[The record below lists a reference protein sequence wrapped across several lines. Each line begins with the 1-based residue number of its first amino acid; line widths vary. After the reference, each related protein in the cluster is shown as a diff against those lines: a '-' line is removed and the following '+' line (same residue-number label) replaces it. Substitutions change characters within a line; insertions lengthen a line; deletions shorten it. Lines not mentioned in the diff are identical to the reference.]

1 MNTSEQINEIA
12 AALAKAQGKI
22 KTALKD
28 STNPHFRS
36 KYADLASVR
45 EACADALTS
54 NDIAVVQAHGFDGS
68 NVTLTTR
75 LVHKS
80 GQWLESVYLIKPTKE
95 DPQGYASA
103 TTYARRISLS
113 SMVGVVADEDD
124 DGNAASAPRT
134 SYSKP
139 APVGDANKAKA
150 ESFVDQ
156 AIAAIG
162 TLTDE
167 AGLTSWLEKNS
178 APLARLREA
187 YPDLAKQVE
196 GARDG
201 QRAAFGK
208 KVAAE

>member
-12 AALAKAQGKI
+12 AALAKAQSKI
-22 KTALKD
+22 KTAIKD
-28 STNPHFRS
+28 SSNPHFRS

-45 EACADALTS
+45 EACADALST
-54 NDIAVVQAHGFDGS
+54 NDIAVVQAHGFDGAH
-68 NVTLTTR
+68 VTLTTR

-124 DGNAASAPRT
+124 DGNAASQRNNNAPKEDTGLAAAKAFVARSVKEIGALKT
-134 SYSKP
+134 EK
-139 APVGDANKAKA
+139 AIQEWKAKM
-150 ESFVDQ
+150 D
-156 AIAAIG
+156 G
-162 TLTDE
+162 H
-167 AGLTSWLEKNS
+167 
-178 APLARLREA
+178 LARLMDK
-187 YPDLAKQVE
+187 YPDQ
-196 GARDG
+196 GAAVMEALVV
-201 QRAAFGK
+201 QAQS

>member
-28 STNPHFRS
+28 STNPHFKSR
-36 KYADLASVR
+36 YADLASIR

-75 LVHKS
+75 LAHKS
-80 GQWLESVYLIKPTKE
+80 GQWMESVYLIKPTKE

-124 DGNAASAPRT
+124 DGNAASGRREGREEPKAP
-134 SYSKP
+134 
-139 APVGDANKAKA
+139 AVHLAKA
-150 ESFVDQ
+150 FASKTIKDAGACKTMEELEQLLEAKSAQLHKLRASFPDEAKFVD
-156 AIAAIG
+156 AAIKAQE
-162 TLTDE
+162 L
-167 AGLTSWLEKNS
+167 S
-178 APLARLREA
+178 
-187 YPDLAKQVE
+187 
-196 GARDG
+196 
-201 QRAAFGK
+201 FGGVK
-208 KVAAE
+208 

>member
-12 AALAKAQGKI
+12 AALAKAQSKI
-22 KTALKD
+22 KTAIKD

-45 EACADALTS
+45 EACADALST
-54 NDIAVVQAHGFDGS
+54 NDIAVVQAHGFDGAH
-68 NVTLTTR
+68 VTLTTR

-124 DGNAASAPRT
+124 DGNAASQRNGNHAPPQQEDTGLAAARAFVRR
-134 SYSKP
+134 SVKEIGALQSEK
-139 APVGDANKAKA
+139 ALAEWKGKMDAH
-150 ESFVDQ
+150 
-156 AIAAIG
+156 
-162 TLTDE
+162 
-167 AGLTSWLEKNS
+167 
-178 APLARLREA
+178 LARLMDK
-187 YPDLAKQVE
+187 YPDE
-196 GARDG
+196 GAAVMSALVA
-201 QRAAFGK
+201 QAQAFK
-208 KVAAE
+208 AAAE

>member
-139 APVGDANKAKA
+139 APIPDANRAKA
-150 ESFVDQ
+150 NQFVND
-156 AIAAIG
+156 AIDAIKL
-162 TLTDE
+162 LTDE
-167 AGLTSWLEKNS
+167 DGLTAWLEKHQS
-178 APLARLREA
+178 QLARLREA
-187 YPDLAKQVE
+187 YPDLASQLQ

-201 QRAAFGK
+201 QRASFAK
-208 KVAAE
+208 RSAAE

>member
-12 AALAKAQGKI
+12 AALAKAQSKI
-22 KTALKD
+22 KTAVKD

-45 EACADALTS
+45 EACADALS
-54 NDIAVVQAHGFDGS
+54 ANDIAVVQAHGFDGAH
-68 NVTLTTR
+68 VTLTTR

-124 DGNAASAPRT
+124 DGNAASQRNGNHAPPQQEDTGLAAAKAFVRRSVKEIGALT
-134 SYSKP
+134 S
-139 APVGDANKAKA
+139 ATALAEWKAKM
-150 ESFVDQ
+150 D
-156 AIAAIG
+156 G
-162 TLTDE
+162 H
-167 AGLTSWLEKNS
+167 
-178 APLARLREA
+178 LARLLDK
-187 YPDLAKQVE
+187 YPDE
-196 GARDG
+196 GAAVMSALVA
-201 QRAAFGK
+201 QAQAFK
-208 KVAAE
+208 AAAE

>member
-12 AALAKAQGKI
+12 AALAKAQSKI
-22 KTALKD
+22 KTAIKD

-45 EACADALTS
+45 EACADALS
-54 NDIAVVQAHGFDGS
+54 ANDIAVVQAHGFDGAH
-68 NVTLTTR
+68 VTLTTR

-124 DGNAASAPRT
+124 DGNAASQRNGNHASPPQEDT
-134 SYSKP
+134 GL
-139 APVGDANKAKA
+139 AAAKA
-150 ESFVDQ
+150 FVRRS
-156 AIAAIG
+156 IKEIG
-162 TLTDE
+162 
-167 AGLTSWLEKNS
+167 ALTSEKALADWKS
-178 APLARLREA
+178 KMDGHLARLMER
-187 YPDLAKQVE
+187 YPDE
-196 GARDG
+196 GAAVMSALVA
-201 QRAAFGK
+201 QAQAFK
-208 KVAAE
+208 AAAE